1 MGVGAIRRVVKQA
14 GNARSSFN
22 LSQQPSRS
30 QRRRQAEC
38 PYLEAPSSDNTAQQ
52 RLSSGSKEAKHDV
65 PCPSN
70 HGNDGFHIR
79 NTPSQKLFR
88 IHRNRPCS
96 PPLGLFG
103 ARTHFRISIDL
114 ETLIISNPR
123 SCYPALHTVP
133 LYLSACYLLVL
144 DQTFDFMLPDAV
156 RTLGNQIMG
165 CSH

>member
-1 MGVGAIRRVVKQA
+1 MQMGAIRRVVKMGVGAIRRVVKQA

-96 PPLGLFG
+96 PHQVYSEPGL
-103 ARTHFRISIDL
+103 TL
-114 ETLIISNPR
+114 EFLQTLKLLLFQILVAAIPPYIP
-123 SCYPALHTVP
+123 YPYT
-133 LYLSACYLLVL
+133 
-144 DQTFDFMLPDAV
+144 
-156 RTLGNQIMG
+156 
-165 CSH
+165 